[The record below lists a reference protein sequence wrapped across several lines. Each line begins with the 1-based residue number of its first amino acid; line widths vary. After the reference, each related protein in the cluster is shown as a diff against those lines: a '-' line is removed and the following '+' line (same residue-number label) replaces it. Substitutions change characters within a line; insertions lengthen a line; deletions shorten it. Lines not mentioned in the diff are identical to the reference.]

1 MEIYFY
7 MKVVILVKKCFSLMI
22 NIIFTDRKLWWADQ
36 NLGQLG
42 TCNKK
47 DGRNPTVLRN
57 KTAGVVHMKVYDK
70 AAQQGKLYFLRL

>member
-1 MEIYFY
+1 MFINFL
-7 MKVVILVKKCFSLMI
+7 KWKCL
-22 NIIFTDRKLWWADQ
+22 IFTDKKLWWADH

-57 KTAGVVHMKVYDK
+57 KTSGVVHMKVYDK
-70 AAQQGKLYFLRL
+70 ARQKGKPRIKILNNKIHKSKNP